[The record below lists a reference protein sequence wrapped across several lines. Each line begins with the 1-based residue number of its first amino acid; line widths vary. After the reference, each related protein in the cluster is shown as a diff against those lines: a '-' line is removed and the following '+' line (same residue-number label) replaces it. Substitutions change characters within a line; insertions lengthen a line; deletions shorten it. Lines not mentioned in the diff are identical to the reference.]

1 MYSDGEKRT
10 SLESS
15 REDSSRVQS
24 FLSTVCSSQLINL
37 MKSPFYCAEGA
48 AEDALSVEM
57 ASGRN

>member
-37 MKSPFYCAEGA
+37 MKSPFYGAEGA